1 MHIKKFVHDTIVYMN
16 PETEWRYPRAN
27 SYLLYEYRH
36 DGDHYAT
43 DFPHFKRMR
52 KFIFDS
58 ALKNAKHYKDHDSS
72 IIAHCSI
79 VEHNE
84 KSFAVPMRHMAH
96 AYYFINPVK
105 GIISSSKDDLR
116 KHQAYHDLRFKSND
130 DIHIDKF
137 VQTEKWYHFPEKHN
151 SVVYPNPDSR
161 YIYVEY
167 IV

>member
-1 MHIKKFVHDTIVYMN
+1 MN

-27 SYLLYEYRH
+27 AYLLYEYRH
-36 DGDHYAT
+36 NGDHYAT

-58 ALKNAKHYKDHDSS
+58 ALKNTKSDS
-72 IIAHCSI
+72 IVAHCSV

-105 GIISSSKDDLR
+105 GIVSSKKDDLR
-116 KHQAYHDLRFKSND
+116 KHQAYYDLRFKSND

-167 IV
+167 II